1 MLKKREHW
9 CPAFSKDYFSAGILS
24 SQRVESTNRSI
35 SWRLQATTA
44 MCKFYES
51 FLDVVAEWRSEEN
64 GNNYDCW
71 DGRPKTCFAN
81 VSILNHATEVYVA
94 ELYHIFQ
101 KEYKKG
107 TTCAQE
113 KIWKRKAEEYLAD
126 SGIPYTII
134 RAGGLLDKPGGNR
147 ELIVGKDDE
156 LLQTEYKSIPR
167 ADVAEVCIQALLHEE
182 AKSKAFD
189 LASKP
194 EGVGTPTTDF
204 RALFAQV
211 TALGISEPELNL
223 THFNVCTYD
232 SRPVYHKCSL
242 ALGLVLLYTT
252 MIRELNLGEVGGLK
266 LGMTYAPR
274 TIIVRESDITTHH
287 LKWKLKIQ
295 HT

>member
-9 CPAFSKDYFSAGILS
+9 CPAFSKDYFFAGILS

-113 KIWKRKAEEYLAD
+113 KVQKTNSCVLYKVWRNNVDEAF
-126 SGIPYTII
+126 
-134 RAGGLLDKPGGNR
+134 LDKPGGNR

-156 LLQTEYKSIPR
+156 LLQTEYKLIPR
-167 ADVAEVCIQALLHEE
+167 AEVCIQALLYEE

-189 LASKP
+189 LASRP
-194 EGVGTPTTDF
+194 EGVGTPTIDF

-211 TALGISEPELNL
+211 TALGMSEPELNL
-223 THFNVCTYD
+223 THFNVCNYD
-232 SRPVYHKCSL
+232 SWPVSHKCSL
-242 ALGLVLLYTT
+242 ALGLVSLHTPV
-252 MIRELNLGEVGGLK
+252 IRELNLGVVAGLR

-274 TIIVRESDITTHH
+274 TIIVRERDITTHH

-295 HT
+295 HTC